1 VFLEDGVLQLEES
14 DQLREILSI
23 RDEKGRLSETYFR
36 ENESGYADFSYQVG
50 VSYFYKYEDKN
61 NKKNARK
68 YFETASKSE
77 SIEEKK
83 RIRAERLLVISE
95 YYSKI
100 GLLDEAGDV
109 LITYRNYWDDLTAAS
124 EGNLVETDNERTA
137 IVMYE
142 ELLGVIITKTA
153 EFQEAGVR
161 KEEML
166 KQIENIKQ
174 HLKHD
179 FKNSEESVRKIL
191 EEEIQTLWKNIER
204 AEKMI
209 ESVYGRKE

>member
-50 VSYFYKYEDKN
+50 VIYFYKHEDKN

-153 EFQEAGVR
+153 EFQESGVR